1 MSFEA
6 QLLRAVSH
14 SEGVTAGSL
23 ATVAFSGA
31 TVTLNDP
38 VWEVLLNGNTDAS
51 VAPTGLVQL
60 ATLALEVQPG
70 ATGMVTFIQAK
81 LVGLVTCSKCDDTD
95 DNSSDGLDEEVGG
108 SGYVLLRGGRRRRGL
123 RLSELP
129 QRAATA
135 SVGRALAQPDGSCCG
150 SSVGVDAFYG
160 DINGDCVFDIKDV
173 RRASL
178 LLLSQQPGSTD
189 VPTEYQGV
197 ALCPWQQ
204 QQLDPTLDGAFMSND
219 AVYLL
224 LVLSR
229 KYRFVGSATLALAP
243 PQLDFQ
249 ATLFDEHSSAA
260 NDQVAVRLELQY
272 APDGVTAAE
281 EQLNYELGAAEDPAL
296 SSEHNSLAKAADL
309 GGGTGVYSLRAS
321 GQVAWIT
328 GAEWRVAM
336 MMETTDSL
344 GLSETTRRFPFFG
357 SSAALYT
364 AQGFSFKPFRVAV
377 VLDRPSAPHM
387 RPPVPGLPPALPR
400 DAPQLPPPP
409 PSSPPTPPPPSP
421 LPPPPTQPPPPPTQP
436 PPPPPLTPP
445 LPPPSTAPPLE
456 PPPLPLQHATAT
468 AVVQPPPSPPLPPP
482 PSFPPALPKDAPQL
496 PPPPPYS
503 SPPSPPPPSPLPP
516 PPTQPPPP
524 PKQPPPPPTPLEP
537 PPETSRDANEIIPG
551 LADTIPE
558 LIGLIAIALG
568 CCCCCLGLLAMTFRR
583 RRRHIHSE
591 TVVRAGSNGEWLDR
605 EYHPRGVARWG
616 ARARLVGQDAND
628 PGYDGTGRTPEQ
640 RALMAAAAKSLAG
653 ARNLLIEG
661 RETIESNDVMSTEQ
675 LAAARK
681 QLSGK
686 RSQRKAASV
695 AANTQLEAATE
706 QLAQAEVELAAAAK
720 VGRP

>member
-409 PSSPPTPPPPSP
+409 P
-421 LPPPPTQPPPPPTQP
+421 
-436 PPPPPLTPP
+436 
-445 LPPPSTAPPLE
+445 
-456 PPPLPLQHATAT
+456 
-468 AVVQPPPSPPLPPP
+468 
-482 PSFPPALPKDAPQL
+482 
-496 PPPPPYS
+496 YS

-516 PPTQPPPP
+516 PPTQPPSP

>member
-445 LPPPSTAPPLE
+445 LPPPPTVPPLE
-456 PPPLPLQHATAT
+456 PPPLPLLPPPPL
-468 AVVQPPPSPPLPPP
+468 QPPLSPPLPPP

-516 PPTQPPPP
+516 PPTPPPPP

>member
-445 LPPPSTAPPLE
+445 LPPPPTVPPLE
-456 PPPLPLQHATAT
+456 PPPLPLLPPPPL
-468 AVVQPPPSPPLPPP
+468 QPPLSPPLPPP

>member
-456 PPPLPLQHATAT
+456 PPPLPLLPPPPL
-468 AVVQPPPSPPLPPP
+468 QPPLSPPLPPP

>member
-445 LPPPSTAPPLE
+445 LPPPPTVPPLE
-456 PPPLPLQHATAT
+456 PPPLPLLPPPPL
-468 AVVQPPPSPPLPPP
+468 QPPLSPPLPPP
-482 PSFPPALPKDAPQL
+482 PSFPPALPRDAPQL
-496 PPPPPYS
+496 PPPPPS

-524 PKQPPPPPTPLEP
+524 PTQPPPPPTPLEP

>member
-445 LPPPSTAPPLE
+445 LPPPPTVPPLE
-456 PPPLPLQHATAT
+456 PPPLPLLPPPPL
-468 AVVQPPPSPPLPPP
+468 QPPLSPPLPPP
-482 PSFPPALPKDAPQL
+482 PSFPPALPRDAPQL
-496 PPPPPYS
+496 PPPPPS

>member
-23 ATVAFSGA
+23 ATAAFSGA

-357 SSAALYT
+357 SSAKGVHT
-364 AQGFSFKPFRVAV
+364 R
-377 VLDRPSAPHM
+377 
-387 RPPVPGLPPALPR
+387 
-400 DAPQLPPPP
+400 
-409 PSSPPTPPPPSP
+409 PTP
-421 LPPPPTQPPPPPTQP
+421 Q
-436 PPPPPLTPP
+436 
-445 LPPPSTAPPLE
+445 
-456 PPPLPLQHATAT
+456 
-468 AVVQPPPSPPLPPP
+468 VC
-482 PSFPPALPKDAPQL
+482 
-496 PPPPPYS
+496 
-503 SPPSPPPPSPLPP
+503 
-516 PPTQPPPP
+516 
-524 PKQPPPPPTPLEP
+524 
-537 PPETSRDANEIIPG
+537 G
-551 LADTIPE
+551 L
-558 LIGLIAIALG
+558 
-568 CCCCCLGLLAMTFRR
+568 CQRVMFR
-583 RRRHIHSE
+583 
-591 TVVRAGSNGEWLDR
+591 G
-605 EYHPRGVARWG
+605 
-616 ARARLVGQDAND
+616 
-628 PGYDGTGRTPEQ
+628 
-640 RALMAAAAKSLAG
+640 
-653 ARNLLIEG
+653 
-661 RETIESNDVMSTEQ
+661 
-675 LAAARK
+675 
-681 QLSGK
+681 
-686 RSQRKAASV
+686 
-695 AANTQLEAATE
+695 
-706 QLAQAEVELAAAAK
+706 
-720 VGRP
+720 